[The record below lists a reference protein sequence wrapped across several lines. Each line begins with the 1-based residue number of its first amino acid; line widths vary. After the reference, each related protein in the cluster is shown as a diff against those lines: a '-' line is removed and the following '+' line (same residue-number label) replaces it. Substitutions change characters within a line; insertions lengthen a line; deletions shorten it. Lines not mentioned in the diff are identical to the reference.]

1 MKTNSNIKTMFLIIF
16 SFIVGCLVIL
26 VILKWTPILDDVIKT
41 DTEVINRSQIYDKTS
56 LSTSIEKI
64 SDAVMVVN
72 AYQSGQLASTG
83 TAFVYEKDKKYAYL
97 LTNQH
102 VVADMNTIKVI
113 NTDNETIEAKVLG
126 GDTYLDLAVLRIDAK
141 YAKLKAT
148 IGSSSKSKT
157 GDTVFTVGT
166 PLGNTYAG
174 SVTAGIISGKD
185 RMVTVSTSNYNN
197 NDWVMNVIQIDASL
211 NPGNSGGPLLNVN
224 GEVIG
229 ICSMKIVDAQIE
241 GMGFAIPIEYAN
253 SHYDQLKKGQ
263 SIDWPVLGIKMTDI
277 NASVQY
283 EYHVDTTEGVLVVG
297 IVSKSGADKAG
308 MKEGDIITELEGNKI
323 EDVAHLRY
331 QLYQH
336 KAGDKIKIKVIRN
349 KKEKVLTVKLNSS
362 KD

>member
-1 MKTNSNIKTMFLIIF
+1 MKKDSNFKTMFLVIF

-26 VILKWTPILDDVIKT
+26 VILKWTPILDDVLT
-41 DTEVINRSQIYDKTS
+41 TNTEVINNSQVYEKSSLATS
-56 LSTSIEKI
+56 VEKI
-64 SDAVMVVN
+64 YDAVMVVN
-72 AYQSGQLASTG
+72 GYQSGQLASTG
-83 TAFVYEKDKKYAYL
+83 TAFVYEKDDKYAYL

-102 VVADMNTIKVI
+102 VVDDMNEIKLV
-113 NTDNETIEAKVLG
+113 NTDNETIEGKVLG
-126 GDTYLDLAVLRIDAK
+126 GDTYLDLAVIRIDAK

-148 IGSSSKSKT
+148 IGNSAKSKT

-185 RMVTVSTSNYNN
+185 RMLTVSTSNYNSS
-197 NDWVMNVIQIDASL
+197 DWVMNVIQIDASL
-211 NPGNSGGPLLNVN
+211 NPGNSGGPLLNAN

-229 ICSMKIVDAQIE
+229 ICSMKLVDAQIE
-241 GMGFAIPIEYAN
+241 GMGFAIPIEYAK
-253 SHYDQLKKGQ
+253 SHYNQLKKGQ

-277 NASVQY
+277 NSSTQY
-283 EYHVDTTEGVLVVG
+283 EYHIKNTEGVLVVG
-297 IVSKSGADKAG
+297 VVSKSSADKAG
-308 MKEGDIITELEGNKI
+308 IKEKDVIIGIEGNKT

-336 KAGDKIKIKVIRN
+336 KAGDTIKIKILRN
-349 KKEKVLTVKLNSS
+349 GKEKTLKVKLNSS

>member
-1 MKTNSNIKTMFLIIF
+1 MKKESNFKTMFLVIF

-26 VILKWTPILDDVIKT
+26 IILKWTPILDDVFKT
-41 DTEVINRSQIYDKTS
+41 NTEVINKSQIYDKSS
-56 LSTSIEKI
+56 LSTSIEKVY
-64 SDAVMVVN
+64 DAVMVVN
-72 AYQSGQLASTG
+72 GYQSGQLASTG
-83 TAFVYEKDKKYAYL
+83 TAFVYEKDNKYAYL

-102 VVADMNTIKVI
+102 VVQDMNTIKLV
-113 NTDNETIEAKVLG
+113 NTDNETIDAKVLG

-148 IGSSSKSKT
+148 IGSSEKAKM

-185 RMVTVSTSNYNN
+185 RMVSVSTSNYNSS
-197 NDWVMNVIQIDASL
+197 DWVMNVIQVDASL
-211 NPGNSGGPLLNVN
+211 NPGNSGGPLLNAK

-229 ICSMKIVDAQIE
+229 ICSMKLVDAEIE
-241 GMGFAIPIEYAN
+241 GMGFAIPIEYAI
-253 SHYDQLKKGQ
+253 SHYNQLKKGQ

-283 EYHVDTTEGVLVVG
+283 EYKVNTTEGVLVVG
-297 IVSKSGADKAG
+297 VVSKSGADKAG
-308 MKEGDIITELEGNKI
+308 IKEGDIITEVEGNKT

-336 KAGDKIKIKVIRN
+336 KAGDKIKIKIIRN
-349 KKEKVLTVKLNSS
+349 NKEKTVTVKLNSS

>member
-1 MKTNSNIKTMFLIIF
+1 MKTNNNNFKTIFLVVF

-26 VILKWTPILDDVIKT
+26 VILKWTPILDDVLT
-41 DTEVINRSQIYDKTS
+41 NTEVINKSQVYDKSS
-56 LSTSIEKI
+56 LSTSVEKVY
-64 SDAVMVVN
+64 DAVMVVN
-72 AYQSGQLASTG
+72 GYQGSQLASTG
-83 TAFVYEKDKKYAYL
+83 TAFVYEKDNKYAYL

-102 VVADMNTIKVI
+102 VVADMNTIKLV
-113 NTDNETIEAKVLG
+113 NTDNETIEGKVLG
-126 GDTYLDLAVLRIDAK
+126 GDTYLDLAVIRIDAK
-141 YAKLKAT
+141 YAKLKAQ
-148 IGSSSKSKT
+148 IGRSEKSKT

-185 RMVTVSTSNYNN
+185 RMVSVSTSNYNSS
-197 NDWVMNVIQIDASL
+197 DWVMNVIQIDASL

-229 ICSMKIVDAQIE
+229 ICSMKLVDAEIE
-241 GMGFAIPIEYAN
+241 GMGFAIPIEYAI

-277 NASVQY
+277 NSSTQY
-283 EYHVDTTEGVLVVG
+283 QYHIDNTEGVLVVD
-297 IVSKSGADKAG
+297 IVSKSSADKAG
-308 MKEGDIITELEGNKI
+308 IKEGDIITAIEGNKVA
-323 EDVAHLRY
+323 DVAHLRY

-336 KAGDKIKIKVIRN
+336 KAGDKVKITIIRN
-349 KKEKVLTVKLNSS
+349 GKEKTITVKLNSS

>member
-1 MKTNSNIKTMFLIIF
+1 MEKDNKFKTIFLVIF

-26 VILKWTPILDDVIKT
+26 VILKWTPILDDVLKS
-41 DTEVINRSQIYDKTS
+41 DTQIINKSQVYDKTS
-56 LSTSIEKI
+56 LSTSIEKVYD
-64 SDAVMVVN
+64 SVMVVN
-72 AYQSGQLASTG
+72 GYQNGQLASTG
-83 TAFVYEKDKKYAYL
+83 TAFVYEKDNKYAYL

-102 VVADMNTIKVI
+102 VVAEMSSIKLI
-113 NTDNETIEAKVLG
+113 NTDDETIDAKVLG

-141 YAKLKAT
+141 YAKLTAT
-148 IGSSSKSKT
+148 IGSSEKSKM

-185 RMVTVSTSNYNN
+185 RMVSVSTSNYNSS
-197 NDWVMNVIQIDASL
+197 DWVMNVIQIDASL

-229 ICSMKIVDAQIE
+229 ICSMKLVDAEIE
-241 GMGFAIPIEYAN
+241 GMGFAIPIEYAK

-277 NASVQY
+277 NSSAQY
-283 EYHVDTTEGVLVVG
+283 EYHINNTEGVLVVG
-297 IVSKSGADKAG
+297 VVSSSGADKAG
-308 MKEGDIITELEGNKI
+308 IKEGDVITAIEGTKV

-336 KAGDKIKIKVIRN
+336 KAGDKIKIKLLRDG
-349 KKEKVLTVKLNSS
+349 KEKTVTVKLNSS